1 MIAIRGWLLLV
12 TLAAALFGT
21 IVLAMPALDQEA
33 MAKETSRRVDAAAH
47 AAELLL
53 RLHMQKWVETASALA
68 SDAVLGDALDEA
80 NRDSHELAMLTK
92 SLQNRLRAAREKSH
106 ADLALVLDS
115 KGRLVA
121 ESGGVDLKI
130 RSSLAEQEAVAA
142 ALRGSRADAFWLLGG
157 KAYRVAVAPASKER
171 GVVAL
176 GQEIGPELL
185 ATIRDS
191 IGSDLALATPDRVVA
206 AVPALAQVADVPARI
221 AARQKTDAKL
231 SDKDKAKLDAAIAL
245 SSERIG
251 QGRDSVLVAGRWL
264 GDRQLGLVLCAIA
277 PQPSYDSPLGRIEA
291 TGVQI
296 VRALSSSGKS
306 LQLVLILLGSLLFL
320 IVIGQWLV
328 TFDGSRPIRRLLGE
342 AQLVARGD
350 QQRLSAERLPKR
362 FAVLARTLN
371 AAFDRF
377 GQRARVASAST
388 SSPSRP
394 TMPSSS
400 SPSSLPPQ
408 SPAGSLPPL
417 TPSSEHKVAMTGSF
431 VNSPEGNTGD
441 GMWAVAPQLGDMF
454 AAPLPN
460 AGPPPPGVS
469 ANLPAVGASRPAP
482 STPVPSAATPPEDPE
497 LRAVYRDFLE
507 TRETC
512 GESTEGLTWD
522 KFVARL
528 LQTKAQ
534 VQKQQNCTEV
544 KYGVYVKDGKAAIK
558 VTPVK

>member
-33 MAKETSRRVDAAAH
+33 MAKETGRRVDAAAH

-68 SDAVLGDALDEA
+68 SDSVLGDALDEA

-142 ALRGSRADAFWLLGG
+142 ALRGSRGDAFWLLGG

-191 IGSDLALATPDRVVA
+191 IGSDLALATPYRVVA

-231 SDKDKAKLDAAIAL
+231 SDKDKAKLDLAIAL
-245 SSERIG
+245 TAERIG

-296 VRALSSSGKS
+296 ARALSSSGKS
-306 LQLVLILLGSLLFL
+306 LQLGLILLGSLLFL
-320 IVIGQWLV
+320 IVVGQWLV
-328 TFDGSRPIRRLLGE
+328 TFDGSRPLRRLLGE

-394 TMPSSS
+394 TMSSPPSSS
-400 SPSSLPPQ
+400 PPQ
-408 SPAGSLPPL
+408 SPVGVLPPL
-417 TPSSEHKVAMTGSF
+417 KPSSDHKVAMTGSF

-460 AGPPPPGVS
+460 AGPPPPAGVS
-469 ANLPAVGASRPAP
+469 ANMAAVASAPSAP
-482 STPVPSAATPPEDPE
+482 STPTPSAAAPPEDPE

-507 TRETC
+507 MRETC
-512 GESTEGLTWD
+512 GESTEGLTWE